1 MSYRL
6 HPQSVKNKNTKEIK
20 YWDLFS
26 LHLFSILK
34 QRAGLRIGVKNCSPS
49 NQRKK
54 LFGDFCL
61 LPSHPRL
68 VQICCEH
75 PGNKGVH
82 HQTQSS
88 PPFPIYELF
97 NQFMSSLHRCHA
109 DLYHSHVG
117 CCKEHSLQ
125 RDAHQLFPSWINR
138 SESWNLS
145 TLRKAALVTLN
156 SLDNFSTV
164 TYIF

>member
-34 QRAGLRIGVKNCSPS
+34 QRAGLRIWGEKLFSFQTD

-54 LFGDFCL
+54 LFVDFCL
-61 LPSHPRL
+61 LSFHAHPRL

-88 PPFPIYELF
+88 PPFQYMKYFTNL
-97 NQFMSSLHRCHA
+97 CHPCTDA
-109 DLYHSHVG
+109 MLIFIIHMLAAARSTV
-117 CCKEHSLQ
+117 CKEML
-125 RDAHQLFPSWINR
+125 INSSPAGSIDR
-138 SESWNLS
+138 NPG
-145 TLRKAALVTLN
+145 T
-156 SLDNFSTV
+156 
-164 TYIF
+164 